1 MTDPGNNADGEYFA
15 GLFGTPALT
24 RRANWDGRE
33 EPLTITN
40 EQLHAYTGEKTRR
53 RVIETIRQIRATGQ
67 KPSDF
72 GAPVEYDTI
81 DIDHE
86 VID

>member
-1 MTDPGNNADGEYFA
+1 MSHFDE
-15 GLFGTPALT
+15 LFGQPELT
-24 RRANWDGRE
+24 RRENWDGKE
-33 EPLTITN
+33 ESLTITN
-40 EQLHAYTGEKTRR
+40 EQLHTYMGEKARR
-53 RVIETIRQIRATGQ
+53 KIIETIRQIRATGQ

-86 VID
+86 VVD